1 MSSNK
6 ESKSAA
12 KGQKKIQKTNKK
24 QKQQEQQQ
32 STVNNNNNNINI
44 NINNKNG
51 IANSSTHAKTKQGDP
66 KNNRNINNNSINN
79 NNNCND
85 NNNYNNNNNNDNMI
99 QNNNGSTSANP
110 PSISQKLKEQY
121 QAERRA
127 QLTTTPEKSS
137 VESLPKMERTSSFR
151 GKLSRIINH
160 LTGSKENL
168 ARTDELKDEAGKTP
182 FTFTRSR
189 SMIMLRRPNRRSFI
203 EPQLEQL
210 SEEAEKSGDPMSPAS
225 PRKNSLA
232 DSSAADSASP
242 VFRRRADT
250 VNSTKTPT
258 RRQSAV
264 PITSTPLE
272 QTPGSGSSMSRK
284 PSLVSLT
291 PSDPQLNFQK
301 RRSSTL
307 IASFKSTFSGLTGSS
322 STGGSSASSSDKK
335 KDKMNPKWSAS
346 LQSLQAIDNMV
357 SYANMSF
364 IDYDKFNGYEKQL
377 ERQQSLMSL
386 GEQHTPVM
394 HHFQLPSTATA
405 EAGAANSHWHSSTRL
420 ADSPTPSPSVA
431 SFNLHTSHT
440 PSSSQDSTAR
450 TVVMRRKNSKSS
462 SLLRQTSASSRNSM
476 HSNYNLD
483 TDVERNLDMVH
494 NVYRESLDSR
504 TLNLLNQSSRNS
516 FILDQA
522 MFIEALNLEDGSA
535 NRRCER
541 CSQRVSRV
549 NSFKQREDVVDGCAV
564 PKKQVS

>member
-24 QKQQEQQQ
+24 HKQQEQQQ
-32 STVNNNNNNINI
+32 STVNNNNNI
-44 NINNKNG
+44 KNG

-85 NNNYNNNNNNDNMI
+85 NNNYNNNNNNDNMMH
-99 QNNNGSTSANP
+99 NNNGSTSANP
-110 PSISQKLKEQY
+110 PSISQKFKEQY
-121 QAERRA
+121 EAERRA
-127 QLTTTPEKSS
+127 QLTTLEKSS
-137 VESLPKMERTSSFR
+137 LESLPKMERTSSFR
-151 GKLSRIINH
+151 GKLSRFINH

-168 ARTDELKDEAGKTP
+168 SKTDELKDEAGKTP

-272 QTPGSGSSMSRK
+272 QTPGSGSSVSRK

-307 IASFKSTFSGLTGSS
+307 IASFKSTFSGLTGG
-322 STGGSSASSSDKK
+322 STSGGSSASSSDKK

-386 GEQHTPVM
+386 GEQQTPVM
-394 HHFQLPSTATA
+394 HPSQLPSTAT

-431 SFNLHTSHT
+431 SFQLHTSHT
-440 PSSSQDSTAR
+440 PSSQDSTAR

-483 TDVERNLDMVH
+483 TDVERNLDKVH

-516 FILDQA
+516 LILDHV
-522 MFIEALNLEDGSA
+522 MFIEALNLEDKSA

-549 NSFKQREDVVDGCAV
+549 NSLKKREDVVDGCAV
-564 PKKQVS
+564 PKEKVSSKRIQ